1 MDKIMMIEF
10 LYEPFTYNFMLR
22 SLVVAI
28 AVGFMLP
35 LLGAYVINRNLGF
48 MGDAL
53 AHSAFPAMILGLVIG
68 VNIFVAAIPG
78 IIIMALLLGYIVN
91 KSKIGEDTAIGILFS
106 SLFALG
112 FILLSIYDTIPLNI
126 EDVLFGQILG
136 VSNND
141 VLVTFILLII
151 VVITSLIFYKQFLF
165 ISFDPIGARVS
176 GLKVNLLDNVFLIVL
191 SLAIIGALQSVGI
204 ILVLSMLITPAAAAK
219 LIMKTFVGSMIAGSI
234 FGIMASVIG
243 LYLSYYLNFP
253 SGPSMALTAVSI
265 FAIVWILKQSFNYS
279 LTNYIISK

>member
-1 MDKIMMIEF
+1 MMIEF

-204 ILVLSMLITPAAAAK
+204 ILVLSMLVTPAAAAK

>member
-1 MDKIMMIEF
+1 MMIEF

-141 VLVTFILLII
+141 VLVTFVLLII